1 MKKNIN
7 IDFFK
12 VKKALKLTMVSIFTL
27 AAVASCDEKSLL
39 EPSPITS
46 LSDLDA
52 FSTADRILAQ
62 VNGLYSSTKS
72 GQLFGGRYYIYNDVR
87 GEEFLNVTSNSVTAL
102 QTWNHTNNSSSNEP
116 TNMWNAAYL
125 AINRSN
131 LFSEGL
137 DKNATIIDATL
148 ATQYKA
154 EARFLRALIYY
165 ALVNTYAQPYTKDG
179 GASLGVPL
187 RLTGEVGS
195 GNNNLKRSTVAEVYA
210 QIISDLNFAEQN
222 LPATYATAALN
233 TTRAHKNSAIA
244 LKVRAYLTMGKWS
257 DVVTEANKIVSTS
270 APFKANTGV
279 ANALQTSVASV
290 FAAPYTTVESIFSFP
305 MGDNDLPGT
314 QNGLASYYL
323 PLIGIGD
330 FSLNPTGI
338 VGNAAFSAT
347 DARRTNFVKND
358 FASDAGR
365 IRLNKYPTGPV
376 HKDFVPVLRYAE
388 VLLNL
393 AEAKA
398 RIAGSSVD
406 ASALAL
412 LNAVRGRSTAAY
424 GATAFATGAD
434 LVNAILT
441 ERRIEFLGEGF
452 RSIDLQRNGLAL
464 SAKANIAAIPVT
476 SPAYIW
482 PIPQSEINVNKDC
495 VPNP

>member
-7 IDFFK
+7 NTFK
-12 VKKALKLTMVSIFTL
+12 NTGKTIKISMASIMMLTAVL
-27 AAVASCDEKSLL
+27 ACDEKSLL
-39 EPSPITS
+39 EPTPITS
-46 LSDLDA
+46 LSDLQA
-52 FSTADRILAQ
+52 FSTPDRVLAQ

-72 GQLFGGRYYIYNDVR
+72 GQLYGGRYYIYNDVR
-87 GEEFLNVTSNSVTAL
+87 GEEFLNVTSNGVTAL

-125 AINRSN
+125 AVNRAN
-131 LFSEGL
+131 LFAEGL
-137 DKNATIIDATL
+137 DKNAGVIDATL

-165 ALVNTYAQPYTKDG
+165 SLVNTYAQPYTKDA

-195 GNNNLKRSTVAEVYA
+195 GNNNLKRSTVAEVYT
-210 QIISDLNFAEQN
+210 QIISDLTYAEQN
-222 LPATYATAALN
+222 LPATYTSAALN

-244 LKVRAYLTMGKWS
+244 MKVRAYLTMGKWA
-257 DVVTEANKIVSTS
+257 DVVTEANKIVSAT
-270 APFKANTGV
+270 APFKAGTGV
-279 ANALQTSVASV
+279 ANALQASVASV

-330 FSLNPTGI
+330 FSLNPAGI
-338 VGNAAFSAT
+338 LGNAAFSAT

-365 IRLNKYPTGPV
+365 FRLTKYPTGPV

-398 RIAGSSVD
+398 RLAGASVD

-412 LNAVRGRSTAAY
+412 LNAVRGRSTTAYTAAD
-424 GATAFATGAD
+424 FATGTD

-452 RSIDLQRNGLAL
+452 RSIDLQRNNLPL
-464 SAKANIAAIPVT
+464 PAKANIAAIPVT

-495 VPNP
+495 APNP